1 MYQSELRLDQ
11 FTNREDFYQTVS
23 MWDQVTGDVINIS
36 GTVLANP
43 MMPFTSNAW
52 TVTDGPIATTSTTPL
67 TIPVPP
73 IGNQLSALT
82 LTVAHNLAI
91 VAGDPVKIADSAT
104 GLNQMLGY
112 VLSYSA
118 STGILVCQIGWTFQ
132 FEIRGDP
139 PNSISGAYVSWYD
152 FGTPS
157 DTGPILAASLADYI
171 SIIDVGVIQIE
182 IPESIFKGVLDAP
195 YHAVSGS
202 FTRTLMASMTMTDS
216 VHTRQLY
223 RGRLPVMYGGVST

>member
-1 MYQSELRLDQ
+1 MYNAELRIDL
-11 FTNREDFYQTVS
+11 FTNREDFYQSITMS
-23 MWDQVTGDVINIS
+23 DQTTDDPINIS
-36 GTVLANP
+36 GTILANP
-43 MMPFTSNAW
+43 MQPFSSNAW
-52 TVTDGPIATTSTTPL
+52 TVTDGAISTTSTTSI

-73 IGNQLSALT
+73 IGNQLSSLT
-82 LTVAHNLAI
+82 LVVAPGLAI
-91 VAGDPVKIADSAT
+91 AAADPVKIADTAT

-112 VLSYSA
+112 VTNYSA
-118 STGILVCQIGWTFQ
+118 ITGTLTAQIGWTFQ

-182 IPESIFKGVLDAP
+182 IPESIFKSVLDAP
-195 YHAVSGS
+195 YNAVSGS
-202 FTRTLMASMTMTDS
+202 FTRTLAACITMTDS

-223 RGRLPVMYGGVST
+223 RGRLPVLYGGVST

>member
-11 FTNREDFYQTVS
+11 FTNREDFYQTIS
-23 MWDQVTGDVINIS
+23 MWDQLTGDVINIS

-43 MMPFTSNAW
+43 MAPFTSSTW
-52 TVTDGPIATTSTTPL
+52 TVTDGPIATTSSTGL

-73 IGNQLSALT
+73 IGNQLSSLTLVVAPGLGILAGDPIKIADTATGSNMLLGYVTGYSATTGT
-82 LTVAHNLAI
+82 LTV
-91 VAGDPVKIADSAT
+91 
-104 GLNQMLGY
+104 
-112 VLSYSA
+112 
-118 STGILVCQIGWTFQ
+118 QIGWTFQ

-171 SIIDVGVIQIE
+171 SIIDVGVLQIE
-182 IPESIFKGVLDAP
+182 IPETIFKGVLDAP
-195 YHAVSGS
+195 YSAVSGS

-216 VHTRQLY
+216 VHTRQVY
-223 RGRLPVMYGGVST
+223 RGRLPILFGGVSN